1 MINFAMVGY
10 YVSDCG
16 CKNNEFVKLKKGGYK
31 TPAQLEKEGYKVV
44 QFHGIIPGRE
54 VQHTGY
60 VFIRG
65 KEVTIAYRGTC
76 NSYDFKKDVEIPLIR
91 QYELLPKGG
100 KIHLGFY
107 SVFENSWESLYG
119 ILKGYANDQGLE
131 IRDLK
136 INLTGHSMGGAVANI
151 AALCLSVT
159 ENVKNLHVATFGAP
173 RVFDC
178 DAAKVCNELFG
189 RKTIRVVDRSDFI
202 PSLPPNFMGYKH
214 IGKQLKIGRHSV
226 PALHDH
232 KLEVYHNLI
241 LKIKPKNFKSDNN
254 TSATCYILS
263 RAAREVYDVLTVPSC
278 LIPSTHSSSDK
289 QYFERVKDQHKNAS
303 FSEII
308 NRYSELSNRN
318 DKFLDKDRRNS
329 IMGDIRASI
338 KKSRGNYNN
347 KEGVMTKFKEQSE
360 KSVSWEGGLSNIDN
374 LTNSKERSAGKM
386 TDFEKQNRGNMT
398 GVAESFEN
406 CENSGEIPGID
417 SPNNLEEGKKTVA
430 ELAGYFNERLGNP
443 KELPSKLTRIG
454 VPTMGVNQVYL
465 KQSKNK
471 SVSWAEGLS
480 NVNSLTDFKQSKKKS
495 VSFAEGLSDV
505 NNLTDSGIETPDA
518 DKSINLKGKSIKTIE
533 ELADA
538 IAELKFKK
546 AKKCIKEQESITVTA
561 SDKSILKEAIKKAG
575 TKIDGLQG
583 KKRNEQESKLQK
595 IKDLINE
602 KLYVIQNDHAPS
614 VNGLDRAEL
623 EKADEWEKAVKKI
636 AAAKAE
642 LKKAKLDRAE
652 LEKAALAKPALVQD
666 PYFAIKHFD
675 FKEAK
680 RIIASRILARQEV
693 VVDRS
698 LLNAAL
704 HEAEQTIRLLLSG
717 NEQKKRDVRLF
728 RFKQFLERYS
738 SSILGDHAQPVNAN
752 SSAEDANAEHHQL
765 TNKMT
770 EPEALHKKQALTQF
784 AELQT
789 DDELD
794 SSSEDTTGTLADQF
808 TEYTTPQTSDTLD
821 SSSKAESE
829 KIVAESTELEKAES
843 EAEFERLAAA
853 STELE
858 KAESEAEF
866 EKIVA
871 ESTELEK
878 AESEAEFE
886 KIVAA
891 SAELEKAASV
901 QDLYLDHAQPVN
913 ANSSAEDVSAEKQ
926 ALTQFAELQTDDEL
940 DSSSGEPLYSTIG
953 SDPQSANGDDSQN
966 LQLKVSANDTSTVDD
981 DISSLSSDG
990 HSSAS
995 SNVSDMSTTEGI
1007 TDNEEEPVVAT
1018 TDSKDGNDQL
1028 TGKGDSQGPQIVV
1041 IGNSNNVVVE
1051 DNDVPQ
1057 NTKLPIIA
1065 ASALT
1070 IAGVVSGAAI
1080 TVCLE
1085 MLAVGIAV
1093 GACCLVAAAVIYCCT
1108 PKSSV
1113 ENSNVETVKTAEL
1126 TAQ

>member
-1 MINFAMVGY
+1 MVGY

-16 CKNNEFVKLKKGGYK
+16 YKDNGFVKLKKGGYK

-76 NSYDFKKDVEIPLIR
+76 NLDDFKTDVEIPLIR

-119 ILKGYANDQGLE
+119 ILKRYANDRVLE

-159 ENVKNLHVATFGAP
+159 EDAKDLHIATFGAP
-173 RVFDC
+173 RVFNRN
-178 DAAKVCNELFG
+178 AAKVCNELFG

-214 IGKQLKIGRHSV
+214 VGKQLKIGRHSV

-232 KLEVYHNLI
+232 KLEVYHDLI
-241 LKIKPKNFKSDNN
+241 LKIKPKNFKSDNS

-308 NRYSELSNRN
+308 NKYPELSNRN
-318 DKFLDKDRRNS
+318 DKFLDKDRRNG

-406 CENSGEIPGID
+406 WENSGEIPGID

-454 VPTMGVNQVYL
+454 VPTMGISL

-471 SVSWAEGLS
+471 SVSLAEGLS

-518 DKSINLKGKSIKTIE
+518 DKLTDSKEKEQNKNPGILKRLSNRLSPKKKTQSMLSTSGSGKYKKLDEGFFEASTITDTNNNEKQSSYQSDNENNPSLNVSNVSTTEEQRNERSNSSE
-533 ELADA
+533 ELPKADKKLIDA
-538 IAELKFKK
+538 IKKLDFKK
-546 AKKCIKEQESITVTA
+546 ARECIKKR
-561 SDKSILKEAIKKAG
+561 KSIILITSAESMLKGVVEEAKKE
-575 TKIDGLQG
+575 ISDLPG
-583 KKRNEQESKLQK
+583 KERNKQESKLQE
-595 IKDLINE
+595 IRDLINE
-602 KLYVIQNDHAPS
+602 KLYVIQDDHVPS

-623 EKADEWEKAVKKI
+623 EKA
-636 AAAKAE
+636 
-642 LKKAKLDRAE
+642 
-652 LEKAALAKPALVQD
+652 
-666 PYFAIKHFD
+666 
-675 FKEAK
+675 
-680 RIIASRILARQEV
+680 
-693 VVDRS
+693 
-698 LLNAAL
+698 
-704 HEAEQTIRLLLSG
+704 
-717 NEQKKRDVRLF
+717 
-728 RFKQFLERYS
+728 
-738 SSILGDHAQPVNAN
+738 
-752 SSAEDANAEHHQL
+752 
-765 TNKMT
+765 
-770 EPEALHKKQALTQF
+770 
-784 AELQT
+784 
-789 DDELD
+789 
-794 SSSEDTTGTLADQF
+794 
-808 TEYTTPQTSDTLD
+808 
-821 SSSKAESE
+821 ESE
-829 KIVAESTELEKAES
+829 KFVAESTELEKAES

-853 STELE
+853 STER
-858 KAESEAEF
+858 
-866 EKIVA
+866 
-871 ESTELEK
+871 EK

-953 SDPQSANGDDSQN
+953 SGSSDSQSANGDDSQN
-966 LQLKVSANDTSTVDD
+966 LQPENPVLTSIATDSDVLDSSSEDVSDTTGTIADQSTEYITPQTSDTPDSPSDKGNPQLKSEGDPQDD
-981 DISSLSSDG
+981 VSSLSSDE

-995 SNVSDMSTTEGI
+995 LNADTTENV
-1007 TDNEEEPVVAT
+1007 TDNEEEPVV
-1018 TDSKDGNDQL
+1018 DSKNDQPAD
-1028 TGKGDSQGPQIVV
+1028 KEGDSKSPVTFIIEGDDNKVV
-1041 IGNSNNVVVE
+1041 IEQDNSVKTH
-1051 DNDVPQ
+1051 PQ
-1057 NTKLPIIA
+1057 STKSSKLPVIA
-1065 ASALT
+1065 ASALAL
-1070 IAGVVSGAAI
+1070 AGVASGAAI
-1080 TVCLE
+1080 VVCLE

-1093 GACCLVAAAVIYCCT
+1093 GASCLVAAAVIYCCT

-1113 ENSNVETVKTAEL
+1113 ESNNVTKLTGDELAAQQTVN
-1126 TAQ
+1126 